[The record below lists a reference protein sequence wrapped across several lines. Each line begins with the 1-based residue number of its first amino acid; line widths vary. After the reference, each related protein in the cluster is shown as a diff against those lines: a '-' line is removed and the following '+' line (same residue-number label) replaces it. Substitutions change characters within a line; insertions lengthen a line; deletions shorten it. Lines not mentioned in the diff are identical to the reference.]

1 MSRCVIVGGA
11 DIENYEKLNKEFL
24 PSDYFIFCDS
34 GLKHLN
40 KLNAKHNLVIG
51 DFDSYEKP
59 ETDVDIIQL
68 PCEKDVTDTFAAVQT
83 ALEKGFLDFLIIGVV
98 GQRLDHSLS
107 NVSMLKYLKQKGAK
121 ALIVDDYSKM
131 FLLDKEC
138 KISKGECKYFSVI
151 ALSEK
156 LEGLSIKGA
165 KYSLENAVIENSF
178 QLGVSNE
185 PENDTVITLEKGD
198 ALIVK
203 VF

>member
-1 MSRCVIVGGA
+1 
-11 DIENYEKLNKEFL
+11 
-24 PSDYFIFCDS
+24 
-34 GLKHLN
+34 
-40 KLNAKHNLVIG
+40 
-51 DFDSYEKP
+51 
-59 ETDVDIIQL
+59 
-68 PCEKDVTDTFAAVQT
+68 
-83 ALEKGFLDFLIIGVV
+83 
-98 GQRLDHSLS
+98 
-107 NVSMLKYLKQKGAK
+107 
-121 ALIVDDYSKM
+121 M

-138 KISKGECKYFSVI
+138 KILKGECKYFSVI

-156 LEGLSIKGA
+156 LEGLSITGA